1 MRVVLQRV
9 TRASVD
15 VDGQQVGAIGRG
27 LVALVG
33 VARGDDL
40 GAATRLA
47 ERTAQMRLFADE
59 AGRFERSALET
70 GAEVLV
76 VSQFTLLGD
85 TRKGR
90 RPNSTEAAP
99 AEAAA
104 PLVATFA
111 ERLRQLGL
119 RVAEGRFG
127 AHMLVRLENDGPVT
141 ILLESRV

>member
-9 TRASVD
+9 TSASVD
-15 VDGQQVGAIGRG
+15 VDGEQVGVIGPG

-40 GAATRLA
+40 GTATRLA
-47 ERTAQMRLFADE
+47 ERTAQMRLFAE
-59 AGRFERSALET
+59 KAGRFERSALET
-70 GAEVLV
+70 GAGVLV

-90 RPNSTEAAP
+90 RPNFTEAAP
-99 AEAAA
+99 ADAAA
-104 PLVATFA
+104 PLVATYA

-141 ILLESRV
+141 ILLESR

>member
-15 VDGQQVGAIGRG
+15 VDGREVGAIGRG

-33 VARGDDL
+33 VARGDGPQAAADL
-40 GAATRLA
+40 AD
-47 ERTAQMRLFADE
+47 RTAQMRLFADE
-59 AGRFERSALET
+59 AGRFERSAAET
-70 GAEVLV
+70 AAEVLV

-90 RPNSTEAAP
+90 RPNFTEAAP
-99 AEAAA
+99 AAVAA
-104 PLVATFA
+104 PLVALYA
-111 ERLRQLGL
+111 ERLRQVGL

-141 ILLESRV
+141 ILLESRS